1 MSQTTAVLSRRGE
14 LLAVPS
20 GLRVQIDPLLRS
32 AEGIV
37 LAPTF
42 VAVGQGF
49 LVASIQD
56 TPAPDFGTFDA
67 QNITTLPQDLQW
79 YAEWTHTIQ
88 KSNLQPDASTLGPNG
103 LQPSPRAP
111 LVIASG
117 GGVGNVEFF
126 TAPVSFATPGVI
138 PLTAL
143 NPGDVIASSEIHLT
157 TSFDDPLASLAIGDG
172 VTAAR
177 FLSIPAPNAAF
188 VGIWQAGNTDAIT
201 VPATLTLT
209 QVSAGTQ
216 GAGLLLV
223 RIKRA

>member
-1 MSQTTAVLSRRGE
+1 MSQSLARLSERGS

-20 GLRVQIDPLLRS
+20 GQRVQIDPLLRS
-32 AEGIV
+32 AGGVV

-88 KSNLQPDASTLGPNG
+88 KSETQPDETTIGPNG
-103 LQPSPRAP
+103 LQPSPRPP

-126 TAPVSFATPGVI
+126 TAPVSFATPGI
-138 PLTAL
+138 TPLTAL
-143 NPGDVIASSEIHLT
+143 NPGDVVVSSEIHIT

-172 VTAAR
+172 FLPTR

-188 VGIWQAGNTDAIT
+188 LGIWQAGNTDAIGA
-201 VPATLTLT
+201 PATLTLT
-209 QVSAGTQ
+209 QISAGTQ